1 MRWIRSVNSRF
12 GPDYLI
18 ESHLLIPPFSY
29 EKALGF
35 HRFWSVDDN
44 EIST

>member
-1 MRWIRSVNSRF
+1 MRWIRSVNSKFRL
-12 GPDYLI
+12 DCLI
-18 ESHLLIPPFSY
+18 RPQLLIPLVSY

-44 EIST
+44 EICT

>member
-1 MRWIRSVNSRF
+1 MRWIRSVNSKF
-12 GPDYLI
+12 GPDCLI
-18 ESHLLIPPFSY
+18 EPHLLTPLSSY

>member
-1 MRWIRSVNSRF
+1 MRWIRSVNSKF
-12 GPDYLI
+12 SPDCLI
-18 ESHLLIPPFSY
+18 ELHLLIPLFSY

>member
-1 MRWIRSVNSRF
+1 MRWIRSVNSKF
-12 GPDYLI
+12 GLYCLI
-18 ESHLLIPPFSY
+18 GPHLLTQLVSY